1 MSESILDQLVPT
13 RINDHYYLGA
23 RLAWHPYSFGAI
35 RWCYCFATHRTI
47 GCKTVAIIGAT
58 FCFAIGGA
66 TVLTGAI
73 IALNKSANPPTLKW
87 PVQ

>member
-35 RWCYCFATHRTI
+35 RWCYCFATHCTI
-47 GCKTVAIIGAT
+47 GCKTVAIIGST
-58 FCFAIGGA
+58 YSFAIDGGA
-66 TVLTGAI
+66 TVLPEVIVAMH
-73 IALNKSANPPTLKW
+73 
-87 PVQ
+87 